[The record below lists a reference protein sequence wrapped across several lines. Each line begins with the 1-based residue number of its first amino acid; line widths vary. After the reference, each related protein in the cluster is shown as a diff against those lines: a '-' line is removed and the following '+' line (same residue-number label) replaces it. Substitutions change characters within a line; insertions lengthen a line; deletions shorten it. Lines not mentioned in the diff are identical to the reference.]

1 MFAGGR
7 GQPWLIRLEVRV
19 VFLIGLLR
27 APSPVCAGDSKA
39 QHRPVD
45 VAMFVVV
52 LQPWQ
57 ITAQMLNIDIFSCS
71 GVSVNHWWTET
82 T

>member
-45 VAMFVVV
+45 AAMFVVV
-52 LQPWQ
+52 LQP
-57 ITAQMLNIDIFSCS
+57 
-71 GVSVNHWWTET
+71 
-82 T
+82 